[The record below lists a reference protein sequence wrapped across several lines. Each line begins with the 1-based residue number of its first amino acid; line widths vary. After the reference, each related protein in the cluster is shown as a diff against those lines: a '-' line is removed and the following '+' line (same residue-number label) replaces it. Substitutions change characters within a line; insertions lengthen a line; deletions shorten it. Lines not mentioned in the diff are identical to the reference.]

1 MVELPMSRSR
11 RDGFTLLELLVVV
24 AIVAILIGMMVPA
37 TRRVREAAGR
47 TKCQNNLK
55 QLMLGLH
62 NAEST
67 RVSWYSSSGGFP
79 AGCFGR
85 PDLLPEERL
94 SWVVEILPHLEHEAL
109 FRQFDPKAGYGGNL
123 SPAQTKLS
131 FLGCPSVFVPSYD
144 PAAGVSHYVALSGI
158 GLDAASRPAGS
169 AGNGFMGY
177 DRTTTIK
184 QIKDGTSNTIA
195 LMETHSSSGP
205 WARGGSSTLR
215 GFDPT
220 DLPPFGENRPFG
232 SSHTGGLSLAFADGS
247 VRFLVASTDPKIIT
261 AAITIDGGEMVNLD

>member
-1 MVELPMSRSR
+1 MSRSR

-55 QLMLGLH
+55 QIMLGLL

-85 PDLLPEERL
+85 GDLPPEERL
-94 SWVVEILPHLEHEAL
+94 SWLVEILPHLEHEAL

-131 FLGCPSVFVPSYD
+131 FLLCPSGSVESQV
-144 PAAGVSHYVALSGI
+144 AGQAVTHYVAMSGI
-158 GLDAASRPAGS
+158 GLDAANRPADS

-177 DRTTTIK
+177 DRVTTYK
-184 QIKDGTSNTIA
+184 QIKDGMSNTIA
-195 LMETHSSSGP
+195 LMETRSTLGP
-205 WARGGSSTLR
+205 WARGGPSTLR

-220 DLPPFGENRPFG
+220 DLLPFGENRPFWG
-232 SSHTGGLSLAFADGS
+232 SHTGGLSLAFADGS
-247 VRFLVASTDPKIIT
+247 VRFLVASTDPKIIA
-261 AAITIDGGEMVNLD
+261 AAITIDGGESVNLD